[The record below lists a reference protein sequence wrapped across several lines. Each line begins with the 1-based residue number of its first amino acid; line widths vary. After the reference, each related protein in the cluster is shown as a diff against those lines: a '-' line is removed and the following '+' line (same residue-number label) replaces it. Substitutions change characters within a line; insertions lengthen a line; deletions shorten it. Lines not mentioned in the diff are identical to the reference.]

1 VKAAL
6 LRSYLEC
13 TERGLQYSANWAIEL
28 ASGIEDDAEVA
39 GAPEAPSRS
48 PQLQAELCQYYYAQS
63 LHRLGEYRRAAHALA
78 SCQSPEAFF
87 LRCYS
92 LYLAGEK
99 QKEDER
105 VDAIGPDEERRMENE
120 ELLSLKR
127 ELAERAGAKTLDSYG
142 YYL

>member
-1 VKAAL
+1 MVKCAHAWASMASKTSEDVPSLGQVKAAL

-13 TERGLQYSANWAIEL
+13 TERGLQYSANWCVSPYQYPLESHPLCRAIEL

-92 LYLAGEK
+92 LYLVGTHHT
-99 QKEDER
+99 
-105 VDAIGPDEERRMENE
+105 PN
-120 ELLSLKR
+120 
-127 ELAERAGAKTLDSYG
+127 
-142 YYL
+142 